1 MGVLFKFFIIFF
13 FIYLALKTIVAF
25 FIPKKNSGGPK
36 RYNTQRRTSEN
47 KSNLSQEE
55 RILEYHKKRF
65 DSSNV
70 EDADFVEIKGK
81 EPNNKE

>member
-1 MGVLFKFFIIFF
+1 MGILFKFFIIFF
-13 FIYLALKTIVAF
+13 FIYLVLKTVVAF
-25 FIPKKNSGGPK
+25 FIPKKNNRGPK
-36 RYNTQRRTSEN
+36 RYNTQHRNSES

-70 EDADFVEIKGK
+70 EDVDFEEIKGK
-81 EPNNKE
+81 ELNENG